1 MNNPINSINP
11 SNIVGGVPNSPLL
24 LFQPFNVVVFLSF
37 YSPIILSIVMLSLSF
52 IYQNFKGFIY
62 LAFLLGVVLLRNFVY
77 LFSGSQPLK
86 NDGTICTSIQYTKYG
101 NPSFSAFVFAFTL
114 MYLSLPM
121 FSNGAPNFW
130 VFSGLIIYFC
140 VDIFIKIYKKCVIQ
154 MSDLIIN
161 VLLGL
166 ASSALIV
173 SLMYVGG
180 SSEYLFFN
188 EVASNKV
195 LCSVPKK
202 QTFKCQ
208 VYKNGELIGSTN
220 SA

>member
-1 MNNPINSINP
+1 MNNPIKP
-11 SNIVGGVPNSPLL
+11 SNIIGGVPNSPLL

-37 YSPIILSIVMLSLSF
+37 YSPIILCIVMLSLSF

-77 LFSGSQPLK
+77 LFSGSQPLN
-86 NDGTICTSIQYTKYG
+86 NDGTICTSIQYTRYG

-130 VFSGLIIYFC
+130 VFSGLIIYFF

-180 SSEYLFFN
+180 SSQYLFFN
-188 EVASNKV
+188 EVVSNKV
-195 LCSVPKK
+195 MCSVPKQ

>member
-1 MNNPINSINP
+1 MNNPIKP
-11 SNIVGGVPNSPLL
+11 SNIIGGVPNSPLL

-37 YSPIILSIVMLSLSF
+37 YSPIILCIVMLSLSF

-77 LFSGSQPLK
+77 LFSGSQPLN
-86 NDGTICTSIQYTKYG
+86 NDGTICTSIQYTRYG

-130 VFSGLIIYFC
+130 VFSGLIIYFF

-180 SSEYLFFN
+180 SSQYLFFN

-195 LCSVPKK
+195 MCSVPKQ

>member
-1 MNNPINSINP
+1 MNTQMNFNPNKII
-11 SNIVGGVPNSPLL
+11 GAVPNAPLL
-24 LFQPFNVVVFLSF
+24 LFQPLNIIVFLSF
-37 YSPIILSIVMLSLSF
+37 YSPLILAIVMLSLSF
-52 IYQNFKGFIY
+52 IYQNFKGMIY
-62 LAFLLGVVLLRNFVY
+62 LAYLLGIVLVRNFVY
-77 LFSGSQPLK
+77 LFMGAKPIV

-101 NPSFSAFVFAFTL
+101 NPSLSAFVFAFTI

-121 FSNGAPNFW
+121 FSNDAPNFW
-130 VFSGLIIYFC
+130 IFSGLIIYFFI
-140 VDIFIKIYKKCVIQ
+140 DISIKIYKKCIIQ
-154 MSDLIIN
+154 VPDLIIN
-161 VLLGL
+161 ILLGL

-173 SLMYVGG
+173 TLMYAGG

-188 EVASNKV
+188 ELASNKV
-195 LCSVPKK
+195 MCSVPKK

>member
-1 MNNPINSINP
+1 MNNQINP
-11 SNIVGGVPNSPLL
+11 SNITGGVPDAPLL
-24 LFQPFNVVVFLSF
+24 LFQPFNIVVFLSF
-37 YSPIILSIVMLSLSF
+37 YSPIILCIVMLSLSF

-62 LAFLLGVVLLRNFVY
+62 LAFLLGVVLLRNFIY
-77 LFSGSQPLK
+77 LFSGAQPLK

-101 NPSFSAFVFAFTL
+101 NPSFSSFVFAFTL

-130 VFSGLIIYFC
+130 IFSGLIVYFC
-140 VDIFIKIYKKCVIQ
+140 VDIFIKIYKKCVIKT
-154 MSDLIIN
+154 SDLIIN

-180 SSEYLFFN
+180 SSHYLFFN

>member
-1 MNNPINSINP
+1 MNNPIKP
-11 SNIVGGVPNSPLL
+11 SNIIGGVPNSPLL

-37 YSPIILSIVMLSLSF
+37 YSPIILCIVMLSLSF

-77 LFSGSQPLK
+77 LFSGSQPLN
-86 NDGTICTSIQYTKYG
+86 NDGTICTSIQYTRYG

-130 VFSGLIIYFC
+130 VFSGLIIYFF

-180 SSEYLFFN
+180 SSQYLFFN

-195 LCSVPKK
+195 MCSVPKQ
-202 QTFKCQ
+202 QTFKCP

>member
-1 MNNPINSINP
+1 MNNTASQMNP
-11 SNIVGGVPNSPLL
+11 SYLRGGVPNVPLL
-24 LFQPFNVVVFLSF
+24 LFQPFNIVVFLTF
-37 YSPIILSIVMLSLSF
+37 YSPLILSIVMLSLSF

-62 LAFLLGVVLLRNFVY
+62 LAYLLGVVLIRNFVY
-77 LFSGSQPLK
+77 LFIGSEPVK
-86 NDGTICTSIQYTKYG
+86 NDGTICTSIQFTKYG
-101 NPSFSAFVFAFTL
+101 NQTFSSFVFAFTI

-130 VFSGLIIYFC
+130 IFSGLIIYFC
-140 VDIFIKIYKKCVIQ
+140 VDVFLKIYKKCIIK
-154 MSDLIIN
+154 MSDLFLN

-166 ASSALIV
+166 ASAALIV
-173 SLMYVGG
+173 TLMYAGG
-180 SSEYLFFN
+180 SSQYLFFN

-195 LCSVPKK
+195 MCSVPKQ